1 MRILTNVNLTQ
12 FLNAVVKALLPTS
25 RNTARN
31 RVGTAPSLSK
41 PSTTTRGSGASSAGG
56 GSPSGTENKGIVEY
70 QAPRGQVPTISY
82 SPVSDGDADPGEIVW
97 GWVPYEEDPTQGK
110 DRPLLV
116 VGTVPGNG
124 RATDLIAVQL
134 TSKDHSRDTARDLA
148 NGRIWLD
155 IGSGAWD
162 SKGRD
167 SEVRID
173 RLLRLSPHAIRRE
186 GAVLDRQRF
195 DRVVATLRKAHT
207 W

>member
-1 MRILTNVNLTQ
+1 MRILTKVNLTQ
-12 FLNAVVKALLPTS
+12 FLNAVVKALLPSSRKTTS
-25 RNTARN
+25 T
-31 RVGTAPSLSK
+31 RVSTAPG
-41 PSTTTRGSGASSAGG
+41 PTTAQHRQPGSGTSAQ
-56 GSPSGTENKGIVEY
+56 GIVEFH
-70 QAPRGQVPTISY
+70 AARGQVPTISY

-97 GWVPYEEDPTQGK
+97 GWVPYEDDPTQGK

-116 VGTVPGNG
+116 IGTIPGTE
-124 RATDLIAVQL
+124 RSTDLIAVQL
-134 TSKDHSRDTARDLA
+134 TSKDHSRDQARDLA

-173 RLLRLSPHAIRRE
+173 RLLRLTPTSIRRE

-195 DRVVATLRKAHT
+195 DRVVAALRKAHT